1 MNAIVA
7 VDQNWGI
14 GSKNRLLVSIPNDQK
29 FFRNETIGKVVVLGR
44 KTMETFPGGKPLIS
58 RTNIILSKDKRYQV
72 KGAIVVNSIEEL
84 LEELKKY
91 KSEDVYIA
99 GGDSIYKQ
107 MLPYCDIVHVTK
119 IDRSYEADSF
129 FPNLD
134 EMDEWSITADS
145 EEQTYFDL
153 EYHFLKYEKIGSR

>member
-14 GSKNRLLVSIPNDQK
+14 GSKNKLLVSIPNDQK
-29 FFRNETIGKVVVLGR
+29 FFREETIGKVIVLGR
-44 KTMETFPGGKPLIS
+44 KTMETFPGGKPLIK
-58 RTNIILSKDKRYQV
+58 RINIILSTDKNYKVKD
-72 KGAIVVNSIEEL
+72 AIVVNSIEEL

-99 GGDSIYKQ
+99 GGDSIYRQ
-107 MLPYCDIVHVTK
+107 MLPYCDTVHVTK
-119 IDRSYEADSF
+119 IDHSYEADSF
-129 FPNLD
+129 FPRLD
-134 EMDEWSITADS
+134 EMEEWSITADS

-153 EYHFLKYEKIGSR
+153 EYHFLKYEKK